1 MNIHTNVPPKKSS
14 FVINKENNVDKR
26 KETSKVEVIKK
37 PEVKVLPI
45 IEEKEEVLIEEENI
59 FSEEEDVFEEEK

>member
-1 MNIHTNVPPKKSS
+1 MIIHSNVYNSKAS
-14 FVINKENNVDKR
+14 VDK
-26 KETSKVEVIKK
+26 KPLNTVNVEAKVEVIKK

-45 IEEKEEVLIEEENI
+45 IEEKEEILTEEENI

>member
-1 MNIHTNVPPKKSS
+1 MIIHSNVYNSKAS
-14 FVINKENNVDKR
+14 VDK
-26 KETSKVEVIKK
+26 KPLNTVNVETKVEVIKK

-45 IEEKEEVLIEEENI
+45 IEPKEEILIEEENI

>member
-1 MNIHTNVPPKKSS
+1 MIIHSNIYNSKVSIDKKPLNTVNV
-14 FVINKENNVDKR
+14 EA
-26 KETSKVEVIKK
+26 KVEVIKK
-37 PEVKVLPI
+37 PEVKILPI